1 MKKLCIILI
10 CFLLFFISFAQESN
24 EQDIEKTLE
33 EVPKDISNPNR
44 VFTGIE
50 DEYKLAKYFF
60 NSKDR
65 KIYKLLSDDEKS
77 IFLENFWAENDP
89 NPVTSQNEF
98 LQVIIGR
105 IKYCNEHF
113 SHFKDGWK
121 TDRGRIFIKYG
132 TPFEILNEVTG
143 RDTKATEREYQI
155 WKYRIG
161 KNLTYIFIDLQHF
174 GDYRIIYSQ
183 NDEKE
188 ITLPDWR
195 IYLGSDFDENLLY

>member
-1 MKKLCIILI
+1 MKKLCIILLC
-10 CFLLFFISFAQESN
+10 CFLFFISFAQESN
-24 EQDIEKTLE
+24 EQESNITVE
-33 EVPKDISNPNR
+33 ETPKEIPNPNR
-44 VFTGIE
+44 VFTDIE

-65 KIYKLLSDDEKS
+65 KIYKLLLDEEKP

-89 NPVTSQNEF
+89 NPVTFQNEF
-98 LQVIIGR
+98 LQVIIER

-121 TDRGRIFIKYG
+121 TDKGRIFIKHG
-132 TPFEILNEVTG
+132 QPFEILNEVTG

-155 WKYRIG
+155 WKYRIN
-161 KNLTYIFIDLQHF
+161 KNMTYIFIDLQHY

-195 IYLGSDFDENLLY
+195 SYLGSDFDASLLY

>member
-10 CFLLFFISFAQESN
+10 CCFLFFISSAQESN
-24 EQDIEKTLE
+24 EQEIEKTVE
-33 EVPKDISNPNR
+33 EVSKDISNPNR
-44 VFTGIE
+44 VFTDIE

-65 KIYKLLSDDEKS
+65 KIYKLLPHEEKPV
-77 IFLENFWAENDP
+77 FLERFWAENDP

-98 LQVIIGR
+98 LQVIIER

-161 KNLTYIFIDLQHF
+161 RNMTYIFIDLQHF

-195 IYLGSDFDENLLY
+195 SYLGSDFDASILY